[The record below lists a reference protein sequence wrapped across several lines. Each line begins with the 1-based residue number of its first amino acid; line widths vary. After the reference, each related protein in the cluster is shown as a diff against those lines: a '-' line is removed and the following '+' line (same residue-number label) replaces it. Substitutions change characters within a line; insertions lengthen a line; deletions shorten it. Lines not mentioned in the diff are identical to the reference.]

1 MYKRQELPSQ
11 ATRSELFS
19 FVENELTDL
28 ANVLPSSGTNEYG
41 RVDQTAASAL
51 LSRLYLNAEV
61 YTGQSRFSEAITQ
74 AENAMSGSYSINN
87 SDGNNNGTAYDEL
100 FLADNNTNGAQ
111 NEFIF
116 VLQFDGIKTQTWGGA
131 TFIVHAPIGGTMNA
145 AAVSY
150 THLRA
155 HET

>member
-1 MYKRQELPSQ
+1 M
-11 ATRSELFS
+11 
-19 FVENELTDL
+19 
-28 ANVLPSSGTNEYG
+28 
-41 RVDQTAASAL
+41 
-51 LSRLYLNAEV
+51 NAEV

-145 AAVSY
+145 ADFGVNGGWGGLRTTKGLVDKFSY
-150 THLRA
+150 SVTSK
-155 HET
+155 